1 MAVDIYDVYYDF
13 GDKPNP
19 LERLRHRLHLLGK
32 LLSLLCCLWIAVVGT
47 VLVRDLTP
55 DDLEHH
61 RAPVM
66 QERVKTCTGEFAQRF
81 ACTNTLLISGEH
93 SGATALLARLGVTL
107 ILPVIALTM
116 WRGVMRKAERL
127 C

>member
-19 LERLRHRLHLLGK
+19 LERLRQRLHILGR
-32 LLSLLCCLWIAVVGT
+32 LLSMLCCLWIGVVGT

-81 ACTNTLLISGEH
+81 ACANALLIDGEH
-93 SGATALLARLGVTL
+93 SGATALLARLGLTL
-107 ILPVIALTM
+107 LLPTIALTM